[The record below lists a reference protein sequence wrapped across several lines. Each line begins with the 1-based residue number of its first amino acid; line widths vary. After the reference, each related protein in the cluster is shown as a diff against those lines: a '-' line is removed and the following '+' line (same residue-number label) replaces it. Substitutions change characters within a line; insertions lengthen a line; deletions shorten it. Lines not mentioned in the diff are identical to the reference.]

1 MDFVLENAR
10 IVGVELQVAGG
21 LAVGQQIVVAAF
33 WVVLA
38 FELEDVLAFELED
51 VLASELEDVLASE
64 LEGVLV

>member
-1 MDFVLENAR
+1 MDFGLENAR

-38 FELEDVLAFELED
+38 FELEDVLA
-51 VLASELEDVLASE
+51 SE